1 MAFREEEELEN
12 VLEEAERKIFDI
24 TSNTDNKSDVVAMKD
39 MGEETISRFIHLAE
53 NQNEVRGVPTGFRD
67 LDNKLSGFQKSDQ
80 EVTLQLD
87 SNNLKLGAAGWINYE
102 EIDEKHLKNVHEQL
116 ISNEFTDTDFEDFSD
131 IIMNRSIK
139 KINWIQRMSKD
150 KNTINS
156 YGIFDLLYSLDF
168 SIINLKGTKLRWFI
182 FSVLRKFSENGDNF
196 TFERI
201 YDSFSKWKNLK
212 IQNN

>member
-1 MAFREEEELEN
+1 MDNELREEIRKLIREELLLII
-12 VLEEAERKIFDI
+12 LEDK
-24 TSNTDNKSDVVAMKD
+24 K
-39 MGEETISRFIHLAE
+39 L
-53 NQNEVRGVPTGFRD
+53 
-67 LDNKLSGFQKSDQ
+67 KLSLETYLKSMLGSEIKYLKMIEDGFQKSDQ

-168 SIINLKGTKLRWFI
+168 SIINLKGTRLRWFI